1 MANEDQKAATGRP
14 SPQETNC
21 TEIAAASLESLVPA
35 KSRHFKRYTGSTEH
49 PSKERI
55 SDVIPNILPEVIK
68 TAIPYH
74 FITSSFPGSILHSQ
88 ILQRDQGG
96 GK

>member
-1 MANEDQKAATGRP
+1 MANENQKAATARP
-14 SPQETNC
+14 SPQENKLYG
-21 TEIAAASLESLVPA
+21 AAASLESLVPA
-35 KSRHFKRYTGSTEH
+35 KSRHFKRYTGTYEH
-49 PSKERI
+49 PSEERI

-74 FITSSFPGSILHSQ
+74 FIASSFPGSILHSQ

-96 GK
+96 GN